1 MGDSSEVQLG
11 GILYVTGN
19 KGNSGKLISYGNHE
33 GKYSINFY
41 FGEILSFQMIKFYL
55 SIIFY
60 DISRKILTRGGV
72 YTGLPVFR
80 LFFVYKSFPSPQMG
94 SGSYKNSYRE
104 LRMCSFRFE
113 ILVNTC

>member
-41 FGEILSFQMIKFYL
+41 FGESLSFQMIKFYL
-55 SIIFY
+55 SIVFY
-60 DISRKILTRGGV
+60 DIYLASKFYLGRSFKIEGKILW
-72 YTGLPVFR
+72 L
-80 LFFVYKSFPSPQMG
+80 
-94 SGSYKNSYRE
+94 
-104 LRMCSFRFE
+104 
-113 ILVNTC
+113 